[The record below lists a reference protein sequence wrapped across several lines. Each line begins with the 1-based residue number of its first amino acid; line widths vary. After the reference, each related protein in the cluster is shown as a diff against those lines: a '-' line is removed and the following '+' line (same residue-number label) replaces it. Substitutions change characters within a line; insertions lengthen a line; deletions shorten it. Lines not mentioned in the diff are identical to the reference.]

1 MNLPYL
7 IFAESES
14 SFVEQQSAT
23 SEDSLSPPL
32 NNSDLETTSSES
44 IEQGSENGINKSTDF
59 EVQDSTHGTTE
70 TRNTHIMGE
79 SSLDGTEKE
88 DLATTLPLIKLSSHI
103 QSYGWQETSASSA
116 VSAGT
121 IGEGKRLEA
130 LSLSV
135 TGGKIEYSAHVQS
148 YGWQEYVSDG
158 EVAGSFGQG
167 KRLEAIKIRLSEELE
182 KKYDIYYRVHVQ
194 TLGWLDWASNGEPAG
209 TASIAKRIESLQV
222 SIVAKNNPAPGKID
236 NPFYASL
243 PKLSLFTHIQ
253 SQGNKS
259 TSGILNVSGG
269 TTGIAKRM
277 EGISLAVSDPL
288 LSGGIEYRVHVQSY
302 GWQPYHSNGGFA
314 GTSGESKRL
323 EAIQI
328 RLTGELATSYDIY
341 YRTHIQKKGWTEWT
355 QNDEPSGSLGLAYR
369 MEAIQ
374 IVIQA
379 KNLPAL
385 SSNNGNIAFYGKV
398 KADSSLGTTP
408 KQADFIN
415 EHISTARELGQKY
428 KLYPSVLLAQ
438 ACLES
443 SYGTSAL
450 AKNAQNYFGLKY
462 RNNEDAIGI
471 YPSETQEW
479 DEENGIYY
487 NVIADFSKYKDF
499 QNSAQGYSKR
509 IRNGVSW
516 DSLRYQGVW
525 RENTS
530 SFKDAT
536 KALTNTYATD
546 PNYGTKLNTLISN
559 WRLYDFD

>member
-1 MNLPYL
+1 MPV
-7 IFAESES
+7 FAENENN
-14 SFVEQQSAT
+14 FDEQQST
-23 SEDSLSPPL
+23 LSEDSISQPFDVP
-32 NNSDLETTSSES
+32 NSETTNSTSNNQVSEDMTT
-44 IEQGSENGINKSTDF
+44 ESTDF
-59 EVQDSTHGTTE
+59 EIQDSSLGTTE
-70 TRNTHIMGE
+70 SRDTYIIE
-79 SSLDGTEKE
+79 DSSLDNSKSA
-88 DLATTLPLIKLSSHI
+88 DLATTIPIIKLSSHI
-103 QSYGWQETSASSA
+103 QSYGWQEIPASSD

-121 IGEGKRLEA
+121 TGEGKRLEA

-135 TGGKIEYSAHVQS
+135 TEGKIEYSAHVQS
-148 YGWQEYVSDG
+148 YGWQDYVSDG
-158 EVAGSFGQG
+158 EVAGSIGQS
-167 KRLEAIKIRLSEELE
+167 KRLEAIKIKLSDELA

-194 TLGWLDWASNGEPAG
+194 TLGWLDWASNGAPAG
-209 TASIAKRIESLQV
+209 TVSIAKRIEALQI
-222 SIVAKNNPAPGKID
+222 SIVDKNKPAPGKKD

-243 PKLSLFTHIQ
+243 PKLTLSSHIQ

-259 TSGILNVSGG
+259 TSGILSVSGG
-269 TTGIAKRM
+269 TTGIAKRI

-288 LSGGIEYRVHVQSY
+288 LSGGMEYRVHVQSY
-302 GWQPYHSNGGFA
+302 GWQPYHSNGEFA

-328 RLTGELATSYDIY
+328 HLTGELANTYNLY
-341 YRTHIQKKGWTEWT
+341 YRTHIQKKGWTEWS

-374 IVIQA
+374 IMIQT
-379 KNLPAL
+379 KNHPAPT
-385 SSNNGNIAFYGKV
+385 SSNGNIAFYGMV
-398 KADSSLGTTP
+398 KADPSLGTTQ

-415 EHISTARELGQKY
+415 KHISTAREIGQKF

-450 AKNAQNYFGLKY
+450 AKNAQNYFGLKF

-471 YPSETQEW
+471 YPYETHEW
-479 DEENGIYY
+479 DEEKGIYY
-487 NVIADFSKYKDF
+487 SVVAEFSKYKDF
-499 QNSAQGYSKR
+499 QNSALGYTKR